1 MRADSTVNPSRSA
14 HRMDSG
20 TYILLFAGMVL
31 ALWVMV
37 RLVKKVASCLL
48 GIGALALGAS
58 AVYLCG
64 SALAGMLGS
73 VMTLF

>member
-1 MRADSTVNPSRSA
+1 
-14 HRMDSG
+14 MDPG

-31 ALWVMV
+31 ALWMMV
-37 RLVKKVASCLL
+37 RLVKKVAGCLV

-58 AVYLCG
+58 AMYLCG

-73 VMTLF
+73 AMAML